1 VQEVG
6 KQERKAKIDSD
17 GHGFEKKAVTTS
29 IKRRNSENGETSNQ
43 KECHQSK
50 KESRA
55 CRLITCNEKR
65 QSTTRRLA
73 NESETT
79 KSGSMPAK
87 SRNDRF
93 CL

>member
-55 CRLITCNEKR
+55 CR
-65 QSTTRRLA
+65 
-73 NESETT
+73 
-79 KSGSMPAK
+79 
-87 SRNDRF
+87 
-93 CL
+93 